1 MYNSYLPMQTFVK
14 PQQYPEALIAPMR
27 QDLLRFGV
35 QEVRTAAQVDALV
48 APGGGS
54 VMIVTNSVC
63 GCAAGRA
70 RPAIGLAL
78 RHSTVPDKV
87 ASVFAGADLE
97 AVARLRALLPGVPA
111 SSPSVALFQDGK
123 PVFVLH
129 RQEIESREAPEIARM
144 LMAAFDRFCTRQPA

>member
-1 MYNSYLPMQTFVK
+1 MQIPTK

-27 QDLLRFGV
+27 EDLLRAGV
-35 QEVRTAAQVDALV
+35 EEARTASQVDALL
-48 APGGGS
+48 APGSGS

-70 RPAIGLAL
+70 RPAVGMAL
-78 RHSTVPDKV
+78 KHSVLPRKA
-87 ASVFAGADLE
+87 ASVFAGADVE
-97 AVARLRALLPGVPA
+97 AVARVREKLPGVPP

-129 RQEIESREAPEIARM
+129 RHEIESREAPEIAR
-144 LMAAFDRFCTRQPA
+144 LLTVAFDRYCS

>member
-1 MYNSYLPMQTFVK
+1 MQTFTK

-35 QEVRTAAQVDALV
+35 EEARTASQVDALL
-48 APGGGS
+48 APGSGS

-63 GCAAGRA
+63 GCAAGKA
-70 RPAIGLAL
+70 RPGIGMAL
-78 RHSTVPDKV
+78 RHSVRPGRS
-87 ASVFAGADLE
+87 ASVFAGADIE
-97 AVARLRALLPGVPA
+97 AVAGVCERLAGVTP

-129 RQEIESREAPEIARM
+129 RTEIESREAPEIAK
-144 LMAAFDRFCTRQPA
+144 LLTVAFDRYCS

>member
-1 MYNSYLPMQTFVK
+1 MQTFVK

-27 QDLLRFGV
+27 LDLLRFGV
-35 QEVRTAAQVDALV
+35 QGVRTAAQVDALI
-48 APGGGS
+48 APGSGS

-97 AVARLRALLPGVPA
+97 AVARVRALLPDVPP
-111 SSPSVALFQDGK
+111 SSPSVALFRDGK
-123 PVFVLH
+123 LVFVLH
-129 RQEIESREAPEIARM
+129 RREIESREAPEIAA
-144 LMAAFDRFCTRQPA
+144 LLTAAFDRCCVRQPV

>member
-1 MYNSYLPMQTFVK
+1 MQILSK

-27 QDLLRFGV
+27 QDLVRFGV
-35 QEVRTAAQVDALV
+35 EEARTAADVDALL

-78 RHSTVPDKV
+78 RHSARPAK
-87 ASVFAGADLE
+87 AAAVFAGADIE
-97 AVARLRALLPGVPA
+97 AVARLRELLPGVPP
-111 SSPSVALFQDGK
+111 SSPSVALFQDGR

-129 RQEIESREAPEIARM
+129 RRDIESREAPEIAKI
-144 LMAAFDRFCTRQPA
+144 LTAAFDRFCTA

>member
-1 MYNSYLPMQTFVK
+1 MQTFVK
-14 PQQYPEALIAPMR
+14 PQQYPEALIASMR
-27 QDLLRFGV
+27 LDLLRFGV

-48 APGGGS
+48 APGAGS

-97 AVARLRALLPGVPA
+97 AVARVRALLPDVPP
-111 SSPSVALFQDGK
+111 SSPSVALFRDGK
-123 PVFVLH
+123 LVFVLH
-129 RQEIESREAPEIARM
+129 RREIESREAPEIAA
-144 LMAAFDRFCTRQPA
+144 LLTAAFDRFCVRQPV

>member
-1 MYNSYLPMQTFVK
+1 MQILSK

-27 QDLLRFGV
+27 QDLVRFGV
-35 QEVRTAAQVDALV
+35 EEARTAADVDALL
-48 APGGGS
+48 APGSGS

-78 RHSTVPDKV
+78 AHPARPAK
-87 ASVFAGADLE
+87 AAAVFAGADIE
-97 AVARLRALLPGVPA
+97 AVARLRELLPGVPP
-111 SSPSVALFQDGK
+111 SSPSVALFRDGK

-129 RQEIESREAPEIARM
+129 RRDIESREAPEIASI
-144 LMAAFDRFCTRQPA
+144 LTEAFDRFYAA

>member
-1 MYNSYLPMQTFVK
+1 
-14 PQQYPEALIAPMR
+14 MR

-35 QEVRTAAQVDALV
+35 EEARTSSSVDALL
-48 APGGGS
+48 APGSGS
-54 VMIVTNSVC
+54 VMIITNSVC

-70 RPAIGLAL
+70 RPAIGMAL
-78 RHSTVPDKV
+78 RHAKLPNKA

-97 AVARLRALLPGVPA
+97 AVARVREFLPGVPP

-129 RQEIESREAPEIARM
+129 RREIESREAAEIAAI
-144 LMAAFDRFCTRQPA
+144 LTAAFDRYC